1 MTSVAENYRFEQEGR
16 LLRQHK
22 KMVGL
27 GESLLVER
35 YGRSA
40 ADEIIAQSLV
50 EFKQILPEIPYIGGK
65 ANSMTETIEQ
75 MGTILAIYRTLKGRE
90 RPVEEIGELV
100 YRMSEAWIDQ
110 YPEFVR
116 RFVGRFYMSRFQR
129 RRSEKNA
136 LISQHRQYAGNFVT
150 EVVDGEGED
159 FEWGINYL
167 ECGVVKYFAQEGA
180 EELTPYMCQIDYLF
194 FAGLGSN
201 LQRQRTITGASIR
214 AMPAARWPSAS
225 RPGWSGCGSSW

>member
-1 MTSVAENYRFEQEGR
+1 
-16 LLRQHK
+16 
-22 KMVGL
+22 
-27 GESLLVER
+27 
-35 YGRSA
+35 
-40 ADEIIAQSLV
+40 
-50 EFKQILPEIPYIGGK
+50 
-65 ANSMTETIEQ
+65 
-75 MGTILAIYRTLKGRE
+75 LKGRE

-100 YRMSEAWIDQ
+100 YRMGEAWIDQ

-136 LISQHRQYAGNFVT
+136 LISQQRQYAGNFVT

-194 FAGLGSN
+194 FPGMGIN
-201 LQRQRTITGASIR
+201 LQRQGTIAHGCTHCDFRFKREGESK
-214 AMPAARWPSAS
+214 
-225 RPGWSGCGSSW
+225 PGWPPSFWEK